1 MNNELYRRI
10 NDLRLDRYAVDQ
22 GMMLNCLVGALTGL
36 VNWSDDKGKVEA
48 EAVVDAVERAFKN
61 SSLTKA

>member
-10 NDLRLDRYAVDQ
+10 NELRLDRYAVDQ
-22 GMMLNCLVGALTGL
+22 GMMLNCLVGALTSI

-48 EAVVDAVERAFKN
+48 VAVVEAVERAFKN